1 MAINVDKTLA
11 VLSKL
16 YDKRAALD
24 KQILTA
30 EKSLAVAAGEAS
42 KLPKAATKKVAPA
55 KKAVAK
61 KVSPKA

>member
-11 VLSKL
+11 ALSKL

-24 KQILTA
+24 KQITTA
-30 EKSLAVAAGEAS
+30 QKSLAATAEEAG

>member
-11 VLSKL
+11 ALSKL

-24 KQILTA
+24 KQIITA
-30 EKSLAVAAGEAS
+30 QKSLAAVVGEAS
-42 KLPKAATKKVAPA
+42 KLPKSAAKKAASA

-61 KVSPKA
+61 KVSPKV

>member
-11 VLSKL
+11 ALTKL

-24 KQILTA
+24 KQIITLQKTLITA
-30 EKSLAVAAGEAS
+30 ASDVA
-42 KLPKAATKKVAPA
+42 KPKKPAAKKPATA